1 MTVTYTGVSQ
11 RLDANRVLYYTDD
24 TIKALAQAAMI
35 SMAEANVDMLVDC
48 AQYYKTKA
56 DVEAAFQGLHDQA
69 TDLIRDCLDDLRDR
83 LIAELTDKKYTA
95 RVKAMKFCDV
105 DGELDDIDLQLTF
118 E

>member
-1 MTVTYTGVSQ
+1 MSITYTGVSQ
-11 RLDANRVLYYTDD
+11 NLTASKFLFYSDD
-24 TIKALAQAAMI
+24 TIKALAQTAMI
-35 SMAEANVDMLVDC
+35 HMAEANVDMLTDC
-48 AQYYKTKA
+48 PQDYKTKA

-83 LIAELTDKKYTA
+83 LLAELATKKYTA

-105 DGELDDIDLQLTF
+105 DGELDDVDVQLTF